1 MIVQL
6 LVVFLQPGEYMGGV
20 DSYLLEQDCL
30 DNCVGWGCIADTLAS
45 GTTIYVYYDVSN
57 LIWTNTT
64 SGPFQ
69 GIGAI
74 RIDIQDYITTQYPNH
89 VGNIYHTIVSDG
101 NWLDWTNSIYHNEFR
116 VAPATGTTPYHP
128 TDNYDE
134 RALHAIGW
142 ANALTYAPIMG
153 DWYDQYS
160 ANTYTNITTSTGV
173 ISTITTHG
181 IAPTAHTSGD
191 TLVIAI
197 LTEANGV
204 TANTIY
210 DVNGYHSGLIGGG
223 GTIPYMTSQPTTAWT
238 TDYTANT
245 TNYNA
250 VTAAT
255 GTLRGLL
262 VPRKSDTGYWSGDS
276 TKMCMLQGLA
286 AIRPGNNVPL
296 DGMYQIGTAPVPLGF
311 VGMNYSQIESM
322 NPYWPAGVA
331 TYGNLE
337 AKGWGFWQEGGGGS
351 GNMDEWID
359 DVSSNTTLDQHLQLT
374 SPIVGTCISAETLY
388 TINTTYPHAT
398 EIACTA
404 TCSPSYYACTDTGC
418 TLSWT
423 GNYVIS

>member
-1 MIVQL
+1 
-6 LVVFLQPGEYMGGV
+6 
-20 DSYLLEQDCL
+20 
-30 DNCVGWGCIADTLAS
+30 
-45 GTTIYVYYDVSN
+45 GTSIYVYYDVSN

-74 RIDIQDYITTQYPNH
+74 RIDIQDYITTNYPTH

-101 NWLDWTNSIYHNEFR
+101 NWLDWANSIYANKFR
-116 VAPATGTTPYHP
+116 VPPGNPALPGSAQIPS
-128 TDNYDE
+128 NNWDE
-134 RALHAIGW
+134 EALHAIGW
-142 ANALTYAPIMG
+142 ANALTYAPIVG

-160 ANTYTNITTSTGV
+160 ANTYNNITTSTGV

-191 TLVIAI
+191 TLVIAV

-204 TANTIY
+204 GINP
-210 DVNGYHSGLIGGG
+210 DVNGYHSGVITS
-223 GTIPYMTSQPTTAWT
+223 GTIPYMTGQPTTAWT

-262 VPRKSDTGYWSGDS
+262 VPRKSAPGYWSGES

-296 DGMYQIGTAPVPLGF
+296 DGMYQSGTAPVALGF
-311 VGMNYSQIESM
+311 VGMDYSQIESM
-322 NPYWPAGVA
+322 NPYWNSTTA

-337 AKGWGFWQEGGGGS
+337 AKGWGFWQEGG
-351 GNMDEWID
+351 
-359 DVSSNTTLDQHLQLT
+359 
-374 SPIVGTCISAETLY
+374 
-388 TINTTYPHAT
+388 
-398 EIACTA
+398 
-404 TCSPSYYACTDTGC
+404 
-418 TLSWT
+418 
-423 GNYVIS
+423 